1 MSGTVSDFLLERLMA
16 WGFHRI
22 YGYPGD
28 GINGIMGAF
37 GRAGDK
43 LDFIQVRHEEM
54 AAFMACAHAKFTGE
68 VGICLATSGPG
79 AVHLLNG
86 LYDAKNDHTPVV
98 AIVGQTATTALGSSY
113 QQEVDLQVL
122 LQDVSEYVYTV
133 SSPVAMRHIVDRAVR
148 TAKAFRAVTCIIVPK
163 DVQEDKAVPR
173 PPHKHNTAH
182 SSVGYSA
189 PIVVPAQVDL
199 QRAADLLNAGER
211 VALLVGQG
219 ALGATDELIAVAE
232 KLGAG
237 VAKALLGKAVLADDL
252 PFVTGTL
259 GLLGTRPS
267 YDMMNDCDTLLMVG
281 TCYPYAEF
289 LPKEGHARGIQIDID
304 ARNVG
309 LRFPTE
315 INLIGDSRET
325 LRALLPL
332 LKQKT
337 DRSWREK
344 IERGLKDWYA
354 DEEARCHVK
363 GDAINPQ
370 LVFWELS
377 ERLPDDAILSGDA
390 GTATNWFARN
400 IRMRRGMKSSLSGS
414 LATMGSAVPY
424 AIAAKFA
431 FPERVVVACTG
442 DGAMQMNGNAEML
455 TVAKYWKRW
464 SDPRLIFLVLNNSD
478 LNQVTWEMR
487 IESGNPKYVP
497 SQNLPHFNYAEYANS
512 VGLNGIRVVRSED
525 VGPAWDRAFASDRP
539 VIFDAVV
546 DPNISQLP
554 PHITFEEAHNLFS
567 ALEKGDPDEG
577 GVIKES
583 IKSVLAGMLPHK
595 RDEPG

>member
-1 MSGTVSDFLLERLMA
+1 MSATASDFLIERLVS
-16 WGFHRI
+16 WGIRRI

-43 LDFIQVRHEEM
+43 LEFIQVRHEEM

-68 VGICLATSGPG
+68 VGVCLATSGPG

-98 AIVGQTATTALGSSY
+98 AIVGQAATTALGSSY

-122 LQDVSEYVYTV
+122 LQDVTEYVYTV
-133 SSPVAMRHIVDRAVR
+133 SSPVAMRHIVDRAIR
-148 TAKAFRAVTCIIVPK
+148 TAKAFRAVTCVIVPK
-163 DVQEDKAVPR
+163 DVQEEAAVPK

-182 SSVGYSA
+182 SSIGYSA
-189 PIVVPAQVDL
+189 PIVVPAQADL
-199 QRAADLLNAGER
+199 QRAADLLNAGSR
-211 VALLVGQG
+211 VAILVGQG
-219 ALGATDELIAVAE
+219 ALGAVDEVIAVAE

-267 YDMMNDCDTLLMVG
+267 SDMMNGCDTLLMVG

-289 LPKEGHARGIQIDID
+289 LPEEGHARGVQIDID
-304 ARNVG
+304 ARNIG

-332 LKQKT
+332 LERKT
-337 DRSWREK
+337 DRAWREK
-344 IERGLKDWYA
+344 IESGLRDWYA

-377 ERLPDDAILSGDA
+377 ERLPDNAILSGDA

-400 IRMRRGMKSSLSGS
+400 VRMRAGMKSSLSGG

-431 FPERVVVACTG
+431 FPERVVIACTG

-455 TVAKYWKRW
+455 TVAKYWRQW
-464 SDPRLIFLVLNNSD
+464 DDPRLIFLVLNNSD

-487 IESGNPKYVP
+487 IESGNPKYEA
-497 SQNLPHFNYAEYANS
+497 SQNLPHFNYAQYANQ
-512 VGLNGIRVVRSED
+512 VGLN
-525 VGPAWDRAFASDRP
+525 
-539 VIFDAVV
+539 
-546 DPNISQLP
+546 
-554 PHITFEEAHNLFS
+554 
-567 ALEKGDPDEG
+567 
-577 GVIKES
+577 
-583 IKSVLAGMLPHK
+583 
-595 RDEPG
+595 

>member
-189 PIVVPAQVDL
+189 PIVVPAPVDL

-344 IERGLKDWYA
+344 IEKGLKDWYA